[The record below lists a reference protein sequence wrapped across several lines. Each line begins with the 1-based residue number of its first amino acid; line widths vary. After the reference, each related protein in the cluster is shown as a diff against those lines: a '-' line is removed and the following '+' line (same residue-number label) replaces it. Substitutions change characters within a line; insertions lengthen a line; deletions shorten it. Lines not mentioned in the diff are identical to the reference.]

1 MRWTGLPVLLASRC
15 TATTTE
21 KKRSPLR
28 AGRPASV
35 VELASGGC
43 ICRARINIAQHAARI
58 EGKTSAARRVFR
70 YSGRTT
76 AGLALHRV
84 SAGQP
89 TKLDG
94 VRALLAIRE
103 QTSLSFATTSATST
117 EYERRKQRRRRRQNL
132 DPEESNEIERSC
144 SSLRFNV
151 FKLVDGSREE
161 RRMTHVALGRV
172 KIVQAAFH
180 RILRKEVYCSNQ
192 LPAVFAYQEK
202 GITRYGRV
210 SRDTVSNSD

>member
-1 MRWTGLPVLLASRC
+1 MLLASRC

-28 AGRPASV
+28 AGRSASV
-35 VELASGGC
+35 VELPSGGC

-84 SAGQP
+84 SAGQR

-94 VRALLAIRE
+94 VRALLATRE
-103 QTSLSFATTSATST
+103 QISLSSTATCATTT

-144 SSLRFNV
+144 SSQPFNV
-151 FKLVDGSREE
+151 SKLVDGSRG
-161 RRMTHVALGRV
+161 TT
-172 KIVQAAFH
+172 
-180 RILRKEVYCSNQ
+180 ND
-192 LPAVFAYQEK
+192 
-202 GITRYGRV
+202 
-210 SRDTVSNSD
+210 SR

>member
-1 MRWTGLPVLLASRC
+1 MLLASRC
-15 TATTTE
+15 TATATE

-28 AGRPASV
+28 AGRSASV
-35 VELASGGC
+35 VELPSGGC

-84 SAGQP
+84 SAGQR

-103 QTSLSFATTSATST
+103 QTSLSSTTTSATST
-117 EYERRKQRRRRRQNL
+117 EYKRRKQRRRRRRRQNL

-144 SSLRFNV
+144 SSQPFNV
-151 FKLVDGSREE
+151 FKLVDGSRGTTNDS
-161 RRMTHVALGRV
+161 RCPRS
-172 KIVQAAFH
+172 
-180 RILRKEVYCSNQ
+180 RKVLSS
-192 LPAVFAYQEK
+192 
-202 GITRYGRV
+202 RV
-210 SRDTVSNSD
+210 SSHCTEGSLLLEPTSCCFRVRGRG